1 MKSSIFFFVF
11 LILVSLVNTVSASE
25 NASVLLHGEKTDVVL
40 GEDII
45 LKLSAVNII
54 TNPVMAVQVIL
65 IPPSGMSVTSSEF
78 VTSGA
83 GQFTSTFNLNPG
95 EGKDIEVRIRTNQA
109 GDFNVIGRVIY
120 YFGNDKSTKED
131 YSVDLPI
138 TVGVP
143 PVSTQ
148 APPIEIMPKF
158 GTNTLIILGI
168 IIMALIFAAIYIL
181 GSGRI
186 NYKKFFSIVILIM
199 GIILLA
205 IILINSLPSGPKS
218 IGPSKSIDNSDKN
231 VSIEKATET
240 MNRLYNEITVN
251 QIAAKKG
258 HVDLNPPSIKESL
271 PDMSKYPAQVENPKE
286 NFIEIFSSTEK
297 AGENKDGWL
306 VDTAKAFNNANIQV
320 NGKTVSVRIR
330 GIASG
335 MGMDYIAS
343 REYTPDVFTPS
354 NELWG
359 EMLKSKGIKI
369 TLVEKRLAGNV
380 AGVVISKKKHD
391 ELVKKYGSVNLKVIT
406 EAVANN
412 EIAMGYTNPFASSTG
427 LNFLIS
433 TLSSI
438 DKKNPLSEKA
448 VKGFE
453 KFQTNI
459 PFVAYT
465 TLQMRDSAQSGVLDG
480 FILEY
485 QTYINTDL
493 KFDYIFIPFGVR
505 HDSPMYEIGDL
516 SSEKK
521 EILKKFI
528 EFSKTDKYQELATS
542 YGFNNYND
550 YKPEIGDLD
559 NSNMLNGDVISQAQ
573 KLYKEKKDV
582 NNDIVA
588 VFVADISGSMQGAP
602 LNKLKTSLLS
612 GSKYISK
619 DNSIG
624 LVTFSTDVNINLPIG
639 KFDINQ
645 RSLFTGSV
653 EDMQAGGSTA
663 MFDGIIVATKM
674 LMEEKAKNPKAKL
687 MLFVL
692 TDGETNSGHSLN
704 DVESVLRTLKIPIYT
719 IGYNA
724 DIKSL
729 QIVSSINEA
738 ASINADTDDVV
749 YKLGS
754 LFNAVI

>member
-1 MKSSIFFFVF
+1 MKSSILFFVF
-11 LILVSLVNTVSASE
+11 LILVSYVNTVSALE

-95 EGKDIEVRIRTNQA
+95 DGKDIEVRIRTNQA

-138 TVGVP
+138 TVRGT

-148 APPIEIMPKF
+148 TPPIETMPKF
-158 GTNTLIILGI
+158 GTNTLIIFGI
-168 IIMALIFAAIYIL
+168 IIMVLIFAAIYIL

-186 NYKKFFSIVILIM
+186 NYKKTFSIIILIM

-205 IILINSLPSGPKS
+205 IILINSLPSGPSKS
-218 IGPSKSIDNSDKN
+218 SKSIDSSDKN

-240 MNRLYNEITVN
+240 MNSLYNEITVN
-251 QIAAKKG
+251 QITAKKG
-258 HVDLNPPSIKESL
+258 HVDLNPPNIKESL
-271 PDMSKYPAQVENPKE
+271 PDISKYPAQVENPTVSY
-286 NFIEIFSSTEK
+286 IEIFSSTEK
-297 AGENKDGWL
+297 AGEGKDGWL
-306 VDTAKAFNNANIQV
+306 VDTAKAFNRANIQV

-343 REYTPDVFTPS
+343 RGYIPDVFTPS

-369 TLVEKRLAGNV
+369 TLIEKRLAGNV

-391 ELVKKYGSVNLKVIT
+391 ELIKKYGSINLKTIT

-412 EIAMGYTNPFASSTG
+412 EIEMGYTNPFASSTG
-427 LNFLIS
+427 LNFLIY
-433 TLSSI
+433 TLSSF
-438 DKKNPLSEKA
+438 DNKNPLSEKA

-505 HDSPMYEIGDL
+505 HDSPMYQIGDL

-528 EFSKTDKYQELATS
+528 EFSKSDKYQELATS

-559 NSNMLNGDVISQAQ
+559 GSNVLNGDVISQAQ

-582 NNDIVA
+582 NNEIVA

-653 EDMQAGGSTA
+653 ENMQAGGSTA
-663 MFDGIIVATKM
+663 MFDGIIVGTKM

-687 MLFVL
+687 LLFVL

-704 DVESVLRTLKIPIYT
+704 DVEGILKALKIPIYT

-724 DIKSL
+724 NIKTL
-729 QIVSSINEA
+729 QTVSSINEA